1 MLIFYKNSL
10 AYPNLFHYLYI
21 IIKAVKMN
29 QELKKY
35 QDLVSGLLQKLDE
48 ERQKNSRLESE
59 LTQYREGNSA
69 ASQIAQKDEIIAKQ
83 QKTIDSLNAKLLWLQ
98 RKVWGQSSEKRS
110 FHNND
115 GQLVIDFGQLNVSAE
130 EEAAYTKA
138 QQELTAYH
146 QQRKAAAEKRKTAN
160 KPSRNHIPDN
170 IRRERVDIYPKGY
183 NEQEWDLMPES
194 FNEPKVVLCRKP
206 AEYYAI
212 EYVMHK
218 AVRKDDIERTI
229 KASPVPQMP
238 IAKSY
243 AGASVLANLMVGKYV
258 DSLPFYRQIEIMK
271 RQGMNIPPSTI
282 TDWFSEVADLLRPLY
297 FRIRELVLETDYIQ
311 ADETTVPIVDNEK
324 HKTVKG
330 YLWQVCSVMQKL
342 LFFHYDK
349 GSRSKDV
356 AMGLFAHFSGALQTD
371 GYAVYDYYEKKDGVL
386 CLNCWAH
393 ARRYFDRALNNDTAR
408 AEYAIKQIGLLY
420 EVERKAEEEQMNH
433 EQRREL
439 RMRLSVPILH
449 TFEAWLHSEA
459 TKVLPKSPIG
469 KAINYTLEHYDRLCR
484 YVVDGRYKIDTN
496 MVENGQR
503 PVALSRKNYLFCK
516 NHDAAEDA
524 AVMYTMM
531 GCCKIAGVNVEDWLT
546 YFLEHVHEYDT
557 DYSLDL
563 ADFLPYSLVAKGIL
577 KESETLSK
585 IS

>member
-1 MLIFYKNSL
+1 MT
-10 AYPNLFHYLYI
+10 
-21 IIKAVKMN
+21 
-29 QELKKY
+29 QDLKKY
-35 QDLVSGLLQKLDE
+35 QDLVNGLMQKLDQ
-48 ERQKNSRLESE
+48 ERQKNSQLESE
-59 LTQYREGNSA
+59 LSQYRESKSVE
-69 ASQIAQKDEIIAKQ
+69 SQLAEKDKIIAKQ
-83 QKTIDSLNAKLLWLQ
+83 QETIDNLNAKLLWLQ
-98 RKVWGQSSEKRS
+98 RKVWGQSSEKRQLQ
-110 FHNND
+110 NND
-115 GQLVIDFGQLNVSAE
+115 GQLVIDFGELSVSAE

-138 QQELTAYH
+138 QRELNAYYA
-146 QQRKAAAEKRKTAN
+146 QRKAEAERRKIAG
-160 KPSRNHIPDN
+160 KPSRNTIPDN

-183 NEQEWDLMPES
+183 NEQEWDLMPDS
-194 FNEPKVVLCRKP
+194 FNETKIVLCRKP

-229 KASPVPQMP
+229 KSAAVPQTP

-258 DSLPFYRQIEIMK
+258 DSLPFYRQIEMMK
-271 RQGMNIPPSTI
+271 RLGMNIPPSTI
-282 TDWFSEVADLLRPLY
+282 SDWFCEVADLLRPLY
-297 FRIRELVLETDYIQ
+297 FRIRELVMQTDYIQ

-324 HKTVKG
+324 HRTVKG

-356 AMGLFAHFSGALQTD
+356 AMGLFAHYSGALQTD

-386 CLNCWAH
+386 SLNCWAH
-393 ARRYFDRALNNDTAR
+393 ARRYFDRAINNDQSR
-408 AEYAIKQIGLLY
+408 ASYAIEQIGLLY
-420 EVERKAEEEQMNH
+420 EVERKADDEQMNH
-433 EQRREL
+433 EQRKEL
-439 RMRLSVPILH
+439 RLRLAVPVLH
-449 TFEAWLHSEA
+449 TFEAWLKNED

-469 KAINYTLEHYDRLCR
+469 KAIHYTLEHYDRLCR

-524 AVMYTMM
+524 AIMYTMM
-531 GCCKIAGVNVEDWLT
+531 GCCKAAEVNVEEWLT
-546 YFLEHVHEYDT
+546 YFLEHIHDYDT
-557 DYSLDL
+557 DYSRDL
-563 ADFLPYSLVAKGIL
+563 AELLPYELEAKGVL
-577 KESETLSK
+577 KKSETLSK
-585 IS
+585 ES

>member
-1 MLIFYKNSL
+1 MT
-10 AYPNLFHYLYI
+10 
-21 IIKAVKMN
+21 
-29 QELKKY
+29 QDLKRY
-35 QDLVSGLLQKLDE
+35 QDLVNGLMQKLDQ
-48 ERQKNSRLESE
+48 ERQKNSQLESE
-59 LTQYREGNSA
+59 LSQYRESKSVE
-69 ASQIAQKDEIIAKQ
+69 SQLAEKDKIIAKQ
-83 QKTIDSLNAKLLWLQ
+83 QETIDNLNAKLLWLQ
-98 RKVWGQSSEKRS
+98 RKVWGQSSEKRQLQ
-110 FHNND
+110 NND
-115 GQLVIDFGQLNVSAE
+115 GQLVIDFGELSVSAE

-138 QQELTAYH
+138 QRELNAYYA
-146 QQRKAAAEKRKTAN
+146 QRKAEAERRKIAG
-160 KPSRNHIPDN
+160 KPSRNTIPDN

-183 NEQEWDLMPES
+183 NEQEWDLMPDS
-194 FNEPKVVLCRKP
+194 FNETKIVLCRKP

-229 KASPVPQMP
+229 KSASVPQTP

-258 DSLPFYRQIEIMK
+258 DSLPFYRQIEMMK
-271 RQGMNIPPSTI
+271 RLGMNIPPSTI
-282 TDWFSEVADLLRPLY
+282 SDWFCEVADLLRPLY
-297 FRIRELVLETDYIQ
+297 FRIRELVMQTDYIQ

-324 HKTVKG
+324 HRTVKG

-356 AMGLFAHFSGALQTD
+356 AMGLFAHYSGTLQTD

-386 CLNCWAH
+386 SLNCWAH
-393 ARRYFDRALNNDTAR
+393 ARRYFDRAINNDQSR
-408 AEYAIKQIGLLY
+408 ASYAIEQIGLLY
-420 EVERKAEEEQMNH
+420 EVERKADDEQMNH
-433 EQRREL
+433 EQRKEL
-439 RMRLSVPILH
+439 RLRLAVPVLH
-449 TFEAWLHSEA
+449 TFEAWLKNEA

-469 KAINYTLEHYDRLCR
+469 KAIHYTLEHYDRLCR

-524 AVMYTMM
+524 AIMYTMM
-531 GCCKIAGVNVEDWLT
+531 GCCKAAEVNVEEWLT
-546 YFLEHVHEYDT
+546 YFLEHIHDYDT
-557 DYSLDL
+557 DYSRDL
-563 ADFLPYSLVAKGIL
+563 AELLPYELEAKGVL
-577 KESETLSK
+577 KKSETLSK
-585 IS
+585 ESWNL

>member
-1 MLIFYKNSL
+1 MT
-10 AYPNLFHYLYI
+10 
-21 IIKAVKMN
+21 
-29 QELKKY
+29 QDLKKY
-35 QDLVSGLLQKLDE
+35 QDLVNGLMQKLDE

-59 LTQYREGNSA
+59 LSQYRDGKSA
-69 ASQIAQKDEIIAKQ
+69 ASQLAEKDEIIAKQ
-83 QKTIDSLNAKLLWLQ
+83 QKTIDSLNEKLLWLQ
-98 RKVWGQSSEKRS
+98 RKVWGQSSEKRQLQ
-110 FHNND
+110 NND
-115 GQLVIDFGQLNVSAE
+115 GQLVIDFGELNISPE
-130 EEAAYTKA
+130 EEAAYAKA
-138 QQELTAYH
+138 QQELNAYH
-146 QQRKAAAEKRKTAN
+146 AHRKAEAEKRRAAN
-160 KPSRNHIPDN
+160 KPSRNAIPDN

-183 NEQEWDLMPES
+183 NEQEWDLMPDS
-194 FNEPKVVLCRKP
+194 FNETKIVLHRKP

-229 KASPVPQMP
+229 KSAAVPQVP

-258 DSLPFYRQIEIMK
+258 DCLPFYRQIEMMK
-271 RQGMNIPPSTI
+271 RLGMNIPPSTI
-282 TDWFSEVADLLRPLY
+282 SDWFSEVADLLRPLY
-297 FRIRELVLETDYIQ
+297 FRIRELVMQTDYIQ

-356 AMGLFAHFSGALQTD
+356 AMGLFAHFSGTLQTD
-371 GYAVYDYYEKKDGVL
+371 GYAVYDYYENKSGVL
-386 CLNCWAH
+386 CLSCWAH
-393 ARRYFDRALNNDTAR
+393 ARRYYDRALNNDQAR
-408 AEYAIKQIGLLY
+408 ATHALEQIGLLY
-420 EVERKAEEEQMNH
+420 EVDRKADDEQMSYQ
-433 EQRREL
+433 QRKEL
-439 RMRLSVPILH
+439 RLRLAVPILH
-449 TFEAWLHSEA
+449 TFESWLRTEA

-469 KAINYTLEHYDRLCR
+469 KAIHYTLEHYDRLCR
-484 YVVDGRYKIDTN
+484 YTVDGRYKIDTN

-531 GCCKIAGVNVEDWLT
+531 GCCKAAEVNVEEWLT

-557 DYSLDL
+557 DYSRDL
-563 ADFLPYSLVAKGIL
+563 AELLPYALEAKGLL
-577 KESETLSK
+577 KKSETLSK
-585 IS
+585 ES